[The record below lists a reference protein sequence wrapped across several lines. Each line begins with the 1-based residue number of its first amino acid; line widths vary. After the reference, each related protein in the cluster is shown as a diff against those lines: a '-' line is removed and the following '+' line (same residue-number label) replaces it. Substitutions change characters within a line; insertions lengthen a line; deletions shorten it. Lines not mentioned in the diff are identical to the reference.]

1 MYTVHY
7 VTYARVWA
15 RVCLSAHK
23 GASSLLSPLH
33 DFQGLTLG
41 FLGFKVRALL
51 TWMAEETYLK
61 GPPNA

>member
-15 RVCLSAHK
+15 RVCHSAHK
-23 GASSLLSPLH
+23 EASSLLSPLH

-41 FLGFKVRALL
+41 FLGFEVRAPTDVMRLD
-51 TWMAEETYLK
+51 
-61 GPPNA
+61 G